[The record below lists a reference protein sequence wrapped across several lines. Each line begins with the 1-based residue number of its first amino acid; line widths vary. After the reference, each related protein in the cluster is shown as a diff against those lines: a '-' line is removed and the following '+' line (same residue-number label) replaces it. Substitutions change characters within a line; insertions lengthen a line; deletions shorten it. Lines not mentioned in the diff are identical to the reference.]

1 MHMVFPPLH
10 IPVPSAWNA
19 TPLQLGL
26 LHSYSISFFPFP
38 FGRVA
43 RGILIPRPATE
54 PGLAALEAQVP
65 NHWATREF
73 PQFSKKIEKLSTLVF
88 LDSQKSHRLC
98 RDCP

>member
-19 TPLQLGL
+19 TSLQLGL
-26 LHSYSISFFPFP
+26 LHSYSISFFLFP

-43 RGILIPRPATE
+43 RGILIPQSAIEPMLPAV
-54 PGLAALEAQVP
+54 EAQIP

-73 PQFSKKIEKLSTLVF
+73 PQFSKTIKK
-88 LDSQKSHRLC
+88 KSFQL
-98 RDCP
+98 